1 MATTEGV
8 GQGNCS
14 LRVGEKRLPALNAME
29 KRGRW
34 AEEEGLGRHGMGSRG
49 AARGE
54 KGFLLPCLKGAPREE
69 KGAPWKRSSAARAS
83 PAPWESQGN
92 RAPTG
97 EEARESSRR
106 AAARG
111 MEV

>member
-1 MATTEGV
+1 VPEG
-8 GQGNCS
+8 GANG
-14 LRVGEKRLPALNAME
+14 REGGAME
-29 KRGRW
+29 
-34 AEEEGLGRHGMGSRG
+34 
-49 AARGE
+49 
-54 KGFLLPCLKGAPREE
+54 
-69 KGAPWKRSSAARAS
+69 RSSAARAS
-83 PAPWESQGN
+83 PAPWESQVN